1 MDDLNEV
8 FEIDIKKIDD
18 LKLKKMIF
26 IYNALEKGWTITKNN
41 EKYIFKKKHNG
52 EKEVFLDSYLTRFM
66 IDNFKL

>member
-8 FEIDIKKIDD
+8 FDIDIKKIDD
-18 LKLKKMIF
+18 LKLKKMVF
-26 IYNALEKGWTITKNN
+26 IYNALEKGWTITKNS